1 MRTLRRACLIGL
13 LMLPLPISAGEKNWQ
28 QIRFREVDTLFANP
42 GQGWMSQ
49 RFPCSV
55 VYLRFNWADVEPEEG
70 HYNWNY
76 IDDAIAACRPRGAA
90 VAMRVMTAN
99 AHTRGYYCSP
109 KWLFDL
115 GCKGFDYT
123 VGGADPTSGGRR
135 IPRIEPDYSDP
146 IYLAKQENF
155 IAALGN
161 RYDGNPNVEFLDIG
175 SYGIWGEWHSSH
187 PASIL
192 VRKQIVDMYLHA
204 FHKTP
209 LVGLADDAVA
219 LAYTLAH
226 GGGYR
231 CDGIG
236 CPGIQSRWTTDASMK
251 DLYYPA
257 PTLQAIKE
265 SWTNAPVVFEWYG
278 DYDYLK
284 SKAWS
289 FDAAVEFMLR
299 NHVTMINDN
308 IGHVPPETR
317 PQIEKLTRLAGYRF
331 ILRELAHEKTVRPG
345 ASLNVRMKWANV
357 GVGKLYHPYELQ
369 LSLRNS
375 AGQTLAAIVANAD
388 PREWLPGEQAI
399 VAQMMIPTGLPS
411 GQYDLAVTI
420 ADKNGQRPPLTLAMD
435 ATANK
440 SSVASMRS
448 DSIKPNAGR
457 FSLSPSP

>member
-1 MRTLRRACLIGL
+1 
-13 LMLPLPISAGEKNWQ
+13 MLPLPISAGEKNWQ

-192 VRKQIVDMYLHA
+192 VRKQIVDMYS
-204 FHKTP
+204 
-209 LVGLADDAVA
+209 
-219 LAYTLAH
+219 
-226 GGGYR
+226 
-231 CDGIG
+231 
-236 CPGIQSRWTTDASMK
+236 Q
-251 DLYYPA
+251 
-257 PTLQAIKE
+257 
-265 SWTNAPVVFEWYG
+265 
-278 DYDYLK
+278 
-284 SKAWS
+284 
-289 FDAAVEFMLR
+289 
-299 NHVTMINDN
+299 
-308 IGHVPPETR
+308 
-317 PQIEKLTRLAGYRF
+317 
-331 ILRELAHEKTVRPG
+331 
-345 ASLNVRMKWANV
+345 
-357 GVGKLYHPYELQ
+357 
-369 LSLRNS
+369 NS